1 MELDSIAVYEY
12 DNLGILRNEHLYH
25 IRDNSIAS
33 SEYDM
38 TGNVIYQKT
47 GFYYSSNPMI
57 STEVFLFPQYVK
69 VTYEYNPNY
78 RGREELRATYY
89 DKKGEQIKSN
99 VVVGKNDYN
108 KYNYRE
114 EIMKQ

>member
-1 MELDSIAVYEY
+1 
-12 DNLGILRNEHLYH
+12 
-25 IRDNSIAS
+25 
-33 SEYDM
+33 
-38 TGNVIYQKT
+38 
-47 GFYYSSNPMI
+47 MI

-78 RGREELRATYY
+78 IGSEVLRATYY
-89 DKKGEQIKSN
+89 DKKGKQIKSN
-99 VVVGKNDYN
+99 VIVKKNDYN